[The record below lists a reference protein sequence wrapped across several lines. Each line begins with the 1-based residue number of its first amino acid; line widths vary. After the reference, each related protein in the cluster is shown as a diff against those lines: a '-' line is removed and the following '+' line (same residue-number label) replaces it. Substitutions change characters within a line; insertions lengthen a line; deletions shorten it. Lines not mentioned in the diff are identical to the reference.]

1 MYEDLRHTVLSVH
14 ADSTAGC
21 NSGEGPMWYIDQESL
36 LHSLEVVYK
45 KLFPALCA
53 PFTPFL
59 QLRSKVSLT
68 PTIVDFQQFTKG
80 EEPSVFAFLLQHH
93 CRHIVCVLK
102 WALDKMMQSFSH
114 SSAHIKYN
122 NVQDGE
128 LEWLVVAL
136 AASYHM
142 IKYASAWCIR
152 KSTVLK
158 IPALMLQPEDLVTT
172 LARFQPV
179 GQAGIWRTTLAFSCL
194 GFRLGLKA

>member
-1 MYEDLRHTVLSVH
+1 MPVYDRANSNMYEDLHHTVLSVH
-14 ADSTAGC
+14 TDTTAGC

-136 AASYHM
+136 TPSYHM

-158 IPALMLQPEDLVTT
+158 IQYQL
-172 LARFQPV
+172 
-179 GQAGIWRTTLAFSCL
+179 
-194 GFRLGLKA
+194 